1 MSNMERSMSNQ
12 LAVVTG
18 ASSGIG
24 YNLAKVFAENGF
36 DVVIASKGERL
47 DRPRETSKA

>member
-1 MSNMERSMSNQ
+1 MANQ

-36 DVVIASKGERL
+36 DLIVADNDPGLEKAV
-47 DRPRETSKA
+47 DRAGGQEGVGAL

>member
-1 MSNMERSMSNQ
+1 MAQ
-12 LAVVTG
+12 KLAAVTG

-36 DVVIASKGERL
+36 DLVIGSAGERL
-47 DRPRETSKA
+47 EQAEADSKPWA